1 MGKELDRPVIF
12 LGTGR
17 CGTTIISEIIMRHP
31 YLAYISNYQIWFPSI
46 PQINILRF
54 LFENKLWNF
63 RGQKKQ
69 LNQVKILNKLS
80 FYPVENYKWW
90 GWLTRGKMDMS
101 RDFLL
106 DKVAGVEDKK
116 FIRSY
121 FTKLVH
127 YQGKKRLC
135 LKLTGPSR
143 ISFIQSI
150 FPDAIFVYV
159 NRKDIP
165 TIKSFLNV
173 PFWKS
178 RGESQLWWKGVYSE
192 RELDLV
198 KENKGNGLFLTAV
211 QIKKLKQVFEYE
223 KKAFNPCV
231 IEISY
236 EDFIEDPNK
245 EISKILKF
253 CGLETNSGPCY
264 SYLETLKILD
274 RNRKDDDVIS
284 TEDLQL
290 IRNIELDKLKKSK

>member
-1 MGKELDRPVIF
+1 MGKELDKPVIF

-31 YLAYISNYQIWFPSI
+31 YLAYVSNYQIWFPSF
-46 PQINILRF
+46 PQINVLRF

-90 GWLTRGKMDMS
+90 GRITRGKMDMS

-106 DKVAGVEDKK
+106 DKVASKDDKK

-121 FTKLVH
+121 LAKLVR

-143 ISFIQSI
+143 VSFIQSI

-159 NRKDIP
+159 NRKDVP
-165 TIKSFLNV
+165 TIKSFLKV

-178 RGESQLWWKGVYSE
+178 RGESQLWWKGAYSE
-192 RELDLV
+192 KELQLIN
-198 KENKGNGLFLTAV
+198 ENENNGLFLTAF

-223 KKAFNPCV
+223 KKAFNPSV

-253 CGLETNSGPCY
+253 CGLDKNSAPCY
-264 SYLETLKILD
+264 SYLDTLKILD
-274 RNRKDDDVIS
+274 RNKKEHNNIS

-290 IRNIELDKLKKSK
+290 IKNIELDNLNNSK